1 VSNKYPLALHT
12 LSSHGQA
19 MTRVKLSDR
28 AIIVF
33 LLGFHDLI
41 LLRCF
46 LIWSFYCL
54 QLIEIARKANWN
66 WLKWVGLSK
75 KWFGL
80 GQIGRLAIGCQLAA
94 NLPIKPNWHFL
105 VQLAPIRRLA
115 RAKNWMTWPAYLE
128 AYPIWPIGRLA
139 ADPIVTAWKKVTKN
153 WFDIVH
159 FLLLTMHSCNTTG
172 NHAPDTRK
180 KN

>member
-12 LSSHGQA
+12 LSSHEQA
-19 MTRVKLSDR
+19 MTRVKLCDR

-33 LLGFHDLI
+33 LIGFHDLI

-46 LIWSFYCL
+46 LIWSFNCL

-80 GQIGRLAIGCQLAA
+80 GQIGRLAANCRPICQLS
-94 NLPIKPNWHFL
+94 PIGTFWSNWRQFADWPGRKIGWL
-105 VQLAPIRRLA
+105 GRPIWRPILFGQLADWPPI
-115 RAKNWMTWPAYLE
+115 
-128 AYPIWPIGRLA
+128 
-139 ADPIVTAWKKVTKN
+139 
-153 WFDIVH
+153 
-159 FLLLTMHSCNTTG
+159 LLWQ
-172 NHAPDTRK
+172 PDLSSSATS
-180 KN
+180 

>member
-1 VSNKYPLALHT
+1 
-12 LSSHGQA
+12 

-80 GQIGRLAIGCQLAA
+80 GQIGWLAIGCQLAA

-105 VQLAPIRRLA
+105 VQLAPICQLA
-115 RAKNWMTWPAYLE
+115 RAKNWMIGR
-128 AYPIWPIGRLA
+128 PIWRPILFGQLA
-139 ADPIVTAWKKVTKN
+139 DWPPI
-153 WFDIVH
+153 
-159 FLLLTMHSCNTTG
+159 LLWQPGISHSWSTYIHLIIRNFSIKLELF
-172 NHAPDTRK
+172 RQQQS
-180 KN
+180 